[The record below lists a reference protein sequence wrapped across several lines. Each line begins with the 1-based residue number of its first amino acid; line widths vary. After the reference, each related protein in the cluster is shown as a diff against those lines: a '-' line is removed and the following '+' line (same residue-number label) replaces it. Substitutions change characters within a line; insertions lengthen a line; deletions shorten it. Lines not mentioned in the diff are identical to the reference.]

1 MFGLPC
7 LAFISVRCRFFIL
20 LQVLHG
26 GNGADSM
33 GTAGAEGVSASRNCV
48 SAAGPCSGLRLPLA
62 RCRWGLLQIGIS
74 VIPGFDLWGRPLT
87 SRSYAPPPISSALQ
101 GKYTVDPHLVN
112 TLLALVHDLG
122 GLDARLAGS
131 LADAT
136 TLRFSLGSTSM
147 VAFSDGTNT
156 EILVTVSLVAGACGC
171 VVEMPHLRLQ
181 TRMSSSS
188 VTTFVTP
195 HAGNVDMD
203 FQGSPTVRWPKGTF
217 TGGDIWFSPTA
228 SMLARATL
236 SLAASVIDVLLSL
249 AMMSRTHS
257 PSSPSSLSSRSSPSS
272 STDSWRSGL
281 PLDSDSLSL
290 VTSGPNLEP

>member
-1 MFGLPC
+1 M
-7 LAFISVRCRFFIL
+7 
-20 LQVLHG
+20 
-26 GNGADSM
+26 
-33 GTAGAEGVSASRNCV
+33 
-48 SAAGPCSGLRLPLA
+48 
-62 RCRWGLLQIGIS
+62 
-74 VIPGFDLWGRPLT
+74 
-87 SRSYAPPPISSALQ
+87 
-101 GKYTVDPHLVN
+101 DPHLVN
-112 TLLALVHDLG
+112 TLLALVYDLG

-136 TLRFSLGSTSM
+136 TLRFSLGSTLI

-156 EILVTVSLVAGACGC
+156 EVLVTVSLLAGACGC

-203 FQGSPTVRWPKGTF
+203 FQGSLTVRWPEGTF

-249 AMMSRTHS
+249 AMMSRTRS
-257 PSSPSSLSSRSSPSS
+257 PLSPSSLSSRSSPSS
-272 STDSWRSGL
+272 STDSWRSDL
-281 PLDSDSLSL
+281 LLDSDSLSL
-290 VTSGPNLEP
+290 VTSGPNLEPYYVPTADRCSRRRQPCHETKPRSPRPADLEVLFRDRLGNAIYQMNMSHAPNNIGISSDIV